1 MRFLYTCILSFF
13 FLITTAAA
21 IPTPRE
27 GHPTSSLTS
36 LGRPDSYDDV
46 LELNARSKETKGAG
60 THYNHLR
67 QSLEV
72 ETIAHARAPNSG
84 KVQQHFQ
91 DTKGVGSSNLGLQ
104 RSRSR
109 FRS

>member
-27 GHPTSSLTS
+27 GHPTSSL
-36 LGRPDSYDDV
+36 GRPDSYDDV
-46 LELNARSKETKGAG
+46 VELNARSKETKGAG

-67 QSLEV
+67 QGLEV